1 MKYIFIVGGPIS
13 GLGKGITASSIGYIL
28 KQHGKLVTMIKV
40 DPYLNKCAGTIGPL
54 EHGEVYVTRDGAE
67 TDLDIGNYER
77 FLDISLSK
85 NNSIT
90 TGKIYKIIADK
101 EKNLHFSGKTIQ
113 LIPHFRDEIIT
124 QIENGANYI
133 PEPYTEKPDICIV
146 EIGGTVGDMEHD
158 IYMHSIKRMEQKL
171 GKNNVTVIFVGLLYK
186 MGTEYKTKP
195 IQNSVK
201 ELGKFSINPDF
212 MVVRSETNFIETDII
227 PKLSLSCNIL
237 EENIIRC
244 PDQISVYHVPGLFIK
259 QGFNKSILSY
269 LYNTNLD
276 GYTCINTMDR
286 HASFF
291 ANRKLNPNKIK
302 VAVVGKYHDKDDTY
316 LSIMKAL
323 MHVECLQNRV
333 VEIVGINTD
342 GDIHYDELDDI
353 SGILIPGGF
362 GTRGIEGI
370 ISIIKYAR
378 EEKKPLLAICLGFQ
392 AMIIE
397 VLRNKGI
404 NASSSEFS
412 TSDTSINVI
421 ELNSK
426 DSRGN
431 TMRLGEKEVTITKC
445 SSLSR
450 IYDTDN
456 NIFERFR
463 HRYKLGKKYESYLND
478 VLKISARNK
487 IDKSVVGVEYPNGMG
502 IGVQYHP
509 EFLSRLSKP
518 SPPFV
523 DFVNKSFKYS
533 KKLIK

>member
-1 MKYIFIVGGPIS
+1 
-13 GLGKGITASSIGYIL
+13 
-28 KQHGKLVTMIKV
+28 
-40 DPYLNKCAGTIGPL
+40 
-54 EHGEVYVTRDGAE
+54 
-67 TDLDIGNYER
+67 GNYER

-342 GDIHYDELDDI
+342 GDIHY
-353 SGILIPGGF
+353 
-362 GTRGIEGI
+362 
-370 ISIIKYAR
+370 
-378 EEKKPLLAICLGFQ
+378 
-392 AMIIE
+392 
-397 VLRNKGI
+397 
-404 NASSSEFS
+404 
-412 TSDTSINVI
+412 
-421 ELNSK
+421 
-426 DSRGN
+426 
-431 TMRLGEKEVTITKC
+431 
-445 SSLSR
+445 
-450 IYDTDN
+450 
-456 NIFERFR
+456 
-463 HRYKLGKKYESYLND
+463 
-478 VLKISARNK
+478 
-487 IDKSVVGVEYPNGMG
+487 
-502 IGVQYHP
+502 
-509 EFLSRLSKP
+509 
-518 SPPFV
+518 
-523 DFVNKSFKYS
+523 
-533 KKLIK
+533 

>member
-1 MKYIFIVGGPIS
+1 MKYIFVVGGPIS

-28 KQHGKLVTMIKV
+28 KQHGKLVTIVKI
-40 DPYLNKCAGTIGPL
+40 DPYLNSSAGTISPL
-54 EHGEVYVTRDGAE
+54 EHGEVFVTQDGAE

-101 EKNLHFSGKTIQ
+101 EKNLYFSGKTIQ
-113 LIPHFRDEIIT
+113 LIPHFRDEVIT

-133 PEPYTEKPDICIV
+133 PDPYTEKPDICIV
-146 EIGGTVGDMEHD
+146 EIGGTIGDMEHD
-158 IYMHSIKRMEQKL
+158 IYMHAIKRMEQKL

-259 QGFNKSILSY
+259 QGFGKSILSY
-269 LYNTNLD
+269 LYNTNFD

-291 ANRKLNPNKIK
+291 SNRKLNPNKIK
-302 VAVVGKYHDKDDTY
+302 VAEVGKYHEKDGTY
-316 LSIMKAL
+316 LSVREAL
-323 MHVECLQNRV
+323 IQGGCFQNIV
-333 VEIVGINTD
+333 VEIVSISSD
-342 GDIHYDELDDI
+342 GDIHDDELDDV

-362 GTRGIEGI
+362 GTRGIDGI
-370 ISIIKYAR
+370 ISVIKYAR
-378 EEKKPLLAICLGFQ
+378 EKKKPLLAICLGFQ

-397 VLRNKGI
+397 ALQSKGI
-404 NASSSEFS
+404 NADSSEFS

-426 DSRGN
+426 DRQGN
-431 TMRLGEKEVTITKC
+431 TMRLGAKEVTITRG
-445 SSLSR
+445 SNLSR
-450 IYDTDN
+450 IYGTAID
-456 NIFERFR
+456 IFERFR
-463 HRYKLGKKYESYLND
+463 HRYKLGKKYESDLNG
-478 VLKISARNK
+478 VLNITARNK
-487 IDKSVVGVEYPNGMG
+487 VDKSVVGVEYPNG
-502 IGVQYHP
+502 IGVGLQYHP
-509 EFLSRLSKP
+509 EFLSRLNEP

-523 DFVNKSFKYS
+523 DFVNKSFEYS
-533 KKLIK
+533 KNN